1 MEKIL
6 KNSWPLF
13 LGMSLLMVAHG
24 FQGSLLGVRAVQEQF
39 SVTATGFM
47 LSGYYIGYF
56 IGAKTIPIIIGR
68 VGHIRAFAAFA
79 SLASI
84 AILLHSVII
93 NPFTWFLLR
102 VMTGISLVSIY
113 TICES
118 WLNDRSSNNN
128 RGSVLSL
135 YMIILYSS
143 MALGMFLLNFSAPKN
158 FQPFILISL
167 LMSIALIP
175 ILLTKRKAPN
185 FKRIEGMS
193 LRDLY
198 NVSPLGMVSSLLYG
212 TVQSALFSL
221 LAVYAASMNFSIFE
235 ISVVTFLLAI
245 SGALSQWPI
254 GKLSDNFDRRKVITY
269 ATFAAAFFALCAMI
283 SSRQMYLPGD
293 LATTKFWFYI
303 FLVLFSFASLPM
315 FAIIFAHTNDF
326 IPKAKFVA
334 AGAGLQFAFGL
345 GAISGP
351 FLCSILMNIVGSNG
365 YFIFLI
371 FFHSLIGIFALHR
384 MRIRTT
390 ADNPDSQFAA
400 MPHSI
405 TPVGMELNP
414 QTEPIEEPAPMQAAT
429 EENTQILEPTDSIE
443 VIDPVDQTQV
453 IKEPTDENRN

>member
-1 MEKIL
+1 MNKIL
-6 KNSWPLF
+6 KNSWALF
-13 LGMSLLMVAHG
+13 LGISLLMVAHG

-56 IGAKTIPIIIGR
+56 IGAKTIPTVIGR

-102 VMTGISLVSIY
+102 VVTGISLVSIY

-118 WLNDRSSNNN
+118 WLNDRSTNNN

-135 YMIILYSS
+135 YMIILYGS
-143 MALGMFLLNFSAPKN
+143 MALGMFLLNFSAPTN

-185 FKRIEGMS
+185 FKSIQGMS
-193 LRDLY
+193 LKDLY
-198 NVSPLGMVSSLLYG
+198 KVSPLGMVSSLLYG
-212 TVQSALFSL
+212 TVQSALFAL
-221 LAVYAASMNFSIFE
+221 LAVYAASMNFSILE
-235 ISVVTFLLAI
+235 ISIVTFLLAI

-269 ATFAAAFFALCAMI
+269 ATFIAAFFAFCAML
-283 SSRQMYLPGD
+283 STKQMYLPGD
-293 LATTKFWFYI
+293 LATSKFWFYI

-326 IPKAKFVA
+326 IPKEKFVA

-345 GAISGP
+345 GAMSGP
-351 FLCSILMNIVGSNG
+351 LLCSILMNIIGSNG
-365 YFIFLI
+365 YFIFI
-371 FFHSLIGIFALHR
+371 MFFHILIGVFALHR
-384 MRIRTT
+384 MRVRNTE
-390 ADNPDSQFAA
+390 DNPDSQFTP

-414 QTEPIEEPAPMQAAT
+414 TSEPIAEPVEEET
-429 EENTQILEPTDSIE
+429 EEVKPAI
-443 VIDPVDQTQV
+443 
-453 IKEPTDENRN
+453 

>member
-1 MEKIL
+1 MNKIL
-6 KNSWPLF
+6 KNSWALF
-13 LGMSLLMVAHG
+13 LGISLLMVAHG

-56 IGAKTIPIIIGR
+56 IGAKTIPTVIGR

-102 VMTGISLVSIY
+102 VVTGISLVSIY

-118 WLNDRSSNNN
+118 WLNDRSTNNN

-135 YMIILYSS
+135 YMIILYGS

-185 FKRIEGMS
+185 FKSIQGMS
-193 LRDLY
+193 LKDLY
-198 NVSPLGMVSSLLYG
+198 KVSPLGMVSSLLYG
-212 TVQSALFSL
+212 TVQSALFAL
-221 LAVYAASMNFSIFE
+221 LAVYAASMNFSILE
-235 ISVVTFLLAI
+235 ISIVTFLLAI

-269 ATFAAAFFALCAMI
+269 ATFIAAFFAFCAML
-283 SSRQMYLPGD
+283 STKQMYLPGD
-293 LATTKFWFYI
+293 LATSKFWFYI

-326 IPKAKFVA
+326 IPKEKFVA

-345 GAISGP
+345 GAMSGP
-351 FLCSILMNIVGSNG
+351 LLCSILMNIIGSNG
-365 YFIFLI
+365 YFIFI
-371 FFHSLIGIFALHR
+371 MFFHILIGVFALHR
-384 MRIRTT
+384 MRVRTT
-390 ADNPDSQFAA
+390 EDNPDSQFIP

-414 QTEPIEEPAPMQAAT
+414 ITEPIAEPVKEVEEVK
-429 EENTQILEPTDSIE
+429 PTI
-443 VIDPVDQTQV
+443 
-453 IKEPTDENRN
+453 